1 MLGQEDTGKWLGLG
15 REGDLKEGKL
25 CVLLNLG
32 VTGHAQLPNPNKPI
46 KRTKL
51 IMEMWSHGD
60 QGQGDPAEPQSLVC
74 VCGGGGVLI

>member
-32 VTGHAQLPNPNKPI
+32 VTGHAQLPNPNKPVVTWGTGT
-46 KRTKL
+46 RTSGPTPKSGVGV
-51 IMEMWSHGD
+51 W
-60 QGQGDPAEPQSLVC
+60 
-74 VCGGGGVLI
+74 GGGVLI